1 MAKSKDFDVAMEK
14 LKKNYKKVLTEAVKY
29 ATEEAKKDIYE
40 KALSCLEEYYESY
53 DPSSYNRTYH
63 LEDAFVPYEQIQTTN
78 NQIISRVGVVYD
90 TSLLTGYAVG
100 SKNYGS
106 REVDEGKN
114 ILPIEEWIMNNY
126 LDGIH
131 PATNGSQI
139 PGKAVYYEFKDPIS
153 PTQKMSEYFDKYV
166 KTFDNNVYSYLA
178 AYLLD

>member
-1 MAKSKDFDVAMEK
+1 M
-14 LKKNYKKVLTEAVKY
+14 
-29 ATEEAKKDIYE
+29 
-40 KALSCLEEYYESY
+40 
-53 DPSSYNRTYH
+53 
-63 LEDAFVPYEQIQTTN
+63 PYEQIQATN
-78 NQIISRVGVVYD
+78 NQIISRVGVIYD

-139 PGKAVYYEFKDPIS
+139 PGKAAYYEIKDPIS
-153 PTQKMSEYFDKYV
+153 TTQKMSEYFDKYV

-178 AYLLD
+178 AYLLG